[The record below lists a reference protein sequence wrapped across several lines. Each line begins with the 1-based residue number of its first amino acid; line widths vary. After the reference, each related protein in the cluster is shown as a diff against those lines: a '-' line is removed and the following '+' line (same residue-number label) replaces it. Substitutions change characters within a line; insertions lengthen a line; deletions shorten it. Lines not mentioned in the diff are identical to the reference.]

1 MRWPHPF
8 RPPIVGLDVGTDAV
22 KAVVLKKLRVGW
34 SLVAA
39 AEAPMPDA
47 GTTDPDAAADSLKQ
61 VFDTLRLRRAR
72 VATALAGQSAIVKR
86 LSLPAMSDAE
96 LAEAI
101 PWEAEQYIPFDLAD
115 VQLDFQ
121 VMNAGETARTTTDVL
136 LVAAKRDKITERT
149 EAVLR
154 SGRQPVVLDL
164 EAFALVNAYEANHPE
179 RTEPLTVLV
188 HAGRTSTIV
197 CLLERGQLAFTR
209 DIAVGGQSHTE
220 ALMRDLNVD
229 ALVAERLK
237 FPTRPLLPG
246 VTTEQIRS
254 ILRDVSSQ
262 LVSEI
267 SKSVDFYRATAPIE
281 RISRVVLSGGA
292 CGAEGLGDLLHSEF
306 DAPVEVFDPFRAIDR
321 RRHGM
326 ESGGVAGPA
335 FAVAVGLAMRE
346 SGAA

>member
-8 RPPIVGLDVGTDAV
+8 RAPIVGLDVGTDAV
-22 KAVVLKKLRVGW
+22 KAVVLKKLRGGW

-39 AEAPMPDA
+39 TEVPMPDT
-47 GTTDPDAAADSLKQ
+47 GTSDPDATADVLKQ

-86 LSLPAMSDAE
+86 LSLPKMNDAE

-121 VMNAGETARTTTDVL
+121 VMNAGDASRTTTDVL
-136 LVAAKRDKITERT
+136 LVAAKRDKIDERT
-149 EAVLR
+149 DVVIR

-164 EAFALVNAYEANHPE
+164 EAFALVNAYEANHPD
-179 RTEPLTVLV
+179 RHEPLTVLV

-209 DIAVGGQSHTE
+209 DIALGGQSHSE

-229 ALVAERLK
+229 AVVAERLK

-246 VTTEQIRS
+246 VTAEQVRAV
-254 ILRDVSSQ
+254 LREVSSQ

-267 SKSVDFYRATAPIE
+267 SKTIDFYRATAPIE
-281 RISRVVLSGGA
+281 KVSRVVLSGGA
-292 CGAEGLGDLLHSEF
+292 CAADSLSDLLAAEF
-306 DAPVEVFDPFRAIDR
+306 DAPVEVFDPFLAIER
-321 RRHGM
+321 RRGVD
-326 ESGGVAGPA
+326 SGGVAGPA
-335 FAVAVGLAMRE
+335 FAVAVGLAMRDG
-346 SGAA
+346 GAA

>member
-1 MRWPHPF
+1 MRLPNPF
-8 RPPIVGLDVGTDAV
+8 RAPIVGLDVGTDAV
-22 KAVVLKKLRVGW
+22 KAVVLKKLRSGW

-39 AEAPMPDA
+39 TEVPMPDS
-47 GTTDPDAAADSLKQ
+47 GTSDPDAAADTIKQ

-115 VQLDFQ
+115 VQIDYQ
-121 VMNAGETARTTTDVL
+121 VMNAGDASRTTTDVL
-136 LVAAKRDKITERT
+136 LVAAKRDKIEERT
-149 EAVLR
+149 DVVMR

-179 RTEPLTVLV
+179 RAEPLTVLV
-188 HAGRTSTIV
+188 HCGRMSTIV

-209 DIAVGGQSHTE
+209 DIALGGQSHSE

-229 ALVAERLK
+229 AVVAERLK
-237 FPTRPLLPG
+237 FPSRPLLPG
-246 VTTEQIRS
+246 VTADQVKAV
-254 ILRDVSSQ
+254 LRDVSSQ

-267 SKSVDFYRATAPIE
+267 SKTIDFYRATAPIE
-281 RISRVVLSGGA
+281 KVSRIVLSGGA
-292 CGAEGLGDLLHSEF
+292 CAADSLSDLLGVEF
-306 DAPVEVFDPFRAIDR
+306 DAPVEIFDPFRMIER
-321 RRHGM
+321 RRGV
-326 ESGGVAGPA
+326 EAGGVAGPS

-346 SGAA
+346 GGGA